1 MIDFIYVGAVAV
13 GLILLIMIDEAVG
26 RIEDRRRKRR
36 S

>member
-1 MIDFIYVGAVAV
+1 MIDFIYVGAVAG
-13 GLILLIMIDEAVG
+13 GLILLILIDDVVG